1 MRLPRGLV
9 MTSVLQRPTSLFA
22 NVTAIERRNIRLL
35 YMEIVFASV
44 LGAAMAFNSAF
55 AIRLGAGKEV
65 IALLSALPP
74 LIMALT
80 SVPFARF
87 IQRRA
92 DRKRWLVGSLWL
104 SRLGYLVVALI
115 PLIAPVNPGVWLV
128 AWLIVLNLPSSLFTS
143 GWQALL
149 ADLIS
154 DQRRAFVMSR
164 RSIFWSIGGVIV
176 AALAGFWLDHVPFP
190 QNYQGMYLVAFLL
203 ALGSNLSI
211 QALNVPPLGASPAA
225 ENEASAGLPTLPPTG
240 SIQPTRMSVPI
251 RRLLVNQGVYAFGLT
266 LPAGLFSIFYIEVLG
281 ASDGWLG
288 LNNAAGPLGVIFGY
302 LIWER
307 LVRRRGF
314 IWGLKRATLL
324 TWLFPVAI
332 ALFPDLTV
340 ILLFNFLVNLA
351 HPGVDLS
358 AFNTM
363 IKLAPPESRTVYMGW
378 YNTVIN
384 AAIFLGPLAGVAVAD
399 VAGIP
404 AAMLL
409 SGALRFLGGV
419 LQNVNRVDVP
429 GEGGSPTP
437 A

>member
-1 MRLPRGLV
+1 MIS
-9 MTSVLQRPTSLFA
+9 SVLQRPTALFA
-22 NVTAIERRNIRLL
+22 NVTAIERRNIQLL
-35 YMEIVFASV
+35 YWEIIFASA
-44 LGAAMAFNSAF
+44 LGAAMSFNSAF
-55 AIRLGAGKEV
+55 AIRLGASKEV

-80 SVPFARF
+80 SVPFAQF
-87 IQRRA
+87 IQRRD
-92 DRKRWLVGSLWL
+92 DRKRWLAGSLWA
-104 SRLGYLVVALI
+104 SRLGYVVVALI

-128 AWLIVLNLPSSLFTS
+128 AWLIMLNLPSSLFTS

-149 ADLIS
+149 GDLVS
-154 DQRRAFVMSR
+154 EQRRAFVFSR

-190 QNYQGMYLVAFLL
+190 QNYQGMYLVAFLFSV
-203 ALGSNLSI
+203 GSNLSI
-211 QALNVPPLGASPAA
+211 QALTVPPSLGAPSVAGTPTSIPTQPA
-225 ENEASAGLPTLPPTG
+225 PG
-240 SIQPTRMSVPI
+240 SSHKVHVSVPI
-251 RRLLVNQGVYAFGLT
+251 RRLLFNQGVYAFGLA
-266 LPAGLFSIFYIEVLG
+266 LPAGLFNIFYIEVLG

-307 LVRRRGF
+307 LTRRRGF

-324 TWLFPVAI
+324 TWFFPVAL
-332 ALFPDLTV
+332 ALFPNLTL
-340 ILLFNFLVNLA
+340 ILFVNFLVNLA

-363 IKLAPPESRTVYMGW
+363 LKLAPPEARTVYMGW
-378 YNTVIN
+378 YNTVLN
-384 AAIFLGPLAGVAVAD
+384 GAIFLGPLVGVWVAD

-409 SGALRFLGGV
+409 SGVLRFLGGV
-419 LQNVNRVDVP
+419 LQNFNRVDVP
-429 GEGGSPTP
+429 GEGDFPTP
-437 A
+437 T